1 MKEQPRSN
9 TILELLQSEKLPT
22 SEMTSSEQ
30 RKSERESES
39 ESVYTPAINKHAGG
53 QEMTNQKTAL
63 FHRSQ
68 NTFGPN
74 KNVRLNHRQTKS

>member
-30 RKSERESES
+30 RKSEREWEW
-39 ESVYTPAINKHAGG
+39 ECVHASY
-53 QEMTNQKTAL
+53 Q
-63 FHRSQ
+63 
-68 NTFGPN
+68 
-74 KNVRLNHRQTKS
+74 